1 VIKLWINNKFD
12 QFQKSKFMD
21 RIWKQIPFLCF
32 VFLSIFTLKA
42 KAQDSVT
49 WKWEVKSIRISNNK
63 YELQCNVNVPTAWD
77 LYAPGQ
83 DIIGTASA
91 VLSFPDSSIQFISP
105 IEANSP
111 TIAQQVS
118 IFENKKYQLQNG
130 KVLWKT
136 VISVPN
142 PIPANLLGKLAF
154 TYGRGDAFYPQE
166 TIDVIIPLEGGVT
179 ANNSLTIKGL
189 DIKNPLNN
197 CGFTPTTESN
207 GLWKIF
213 FLGLLGGLIALLT
226 PCVFPMIPLTVSFFT
241 KKSDSGKGLFNAIV
255 YGLFIFLIYIS
266 FSIPFHLLGNVNPTI
281 YNNISTNVWLNTGF
295 FIVFIVFAISFFGF
309 FEISLPSGIA
319 NQANAKQGSSLIG
332 IFFMAL
338 TLVIVSFSCT
348 GPILGTL
355 LAGSASSGAWPLTA
369 GLAGFGLALGLP
381 FGLFAMFPNWL
392 QSLPKSGGW
401 LGSVKIFLGFAELAL
416 ALKFLSNADLVAHW
430 GILPREIFFSIWLII
445 GFALFAYLIGWIKFP
460 HDQVPSP
467 LGFFRKSIAFLV
479 LLFTLYLIPGLT
491 NTKWANLSLVS
502 GFPPPLCYSLYK
514 NPINCDAPLKDY
526 NEALK
531 LSKQTGKPI
540 LIDFTGWAC
549 VNCRKMEENV
559 WTDPTVKA
567 LMDKYILVSLYV
579 DDKKILPSSEQFKF
593 TTKDSIVKNIITV
606 GDKWATFQTENFNI
620 NAQPLY
626 VAISSDEK
634 LLTPTIGFTP
644 NAIEFAKWLKCG
656 IKQ

>member
-1 VIKLWINNKFD
+1 MN
-12 QFQKSKFMD
+12 
-21 RIWKQIPFLCF
+21 RIWKQMPFLYF
-32 VFLSIFTLKA
+32 ILFTFFAEKA
-42 KAQDSVT
+42 FSQDSTSWNWVA
-49 WKWEVKSIRISNNK
+49 KSVRIDKNK
-63 YELQCNVNVPTAWD
+63 YEIQFSVDVPNVWD

-83 DIIGTASA
+83 DISGIESA
-91 VLSFPDSSIQFISP
+91 FLSFPDSSIQFIGT
-105 IEANSP
+105 IDANSP
-111 TIAQQVS
+111 TKSIPVS
-118 IFENKKYQLQNG
+118 IFENKVFLLQNG
-130 KVLWKT
+130 KVLWKA
-136 VISVPN
+136 VINVPE
-142 PIPANLLGKLAF
+142 PVPANLLGKLGF
-154 TYGRGDAFYPQE
+154 TYGRGDAFYPLE
-166 TIDVIIPLEGGVT
+166 TIDINIQLEGGVT
-179 ANNSLTIKGL
+179 ANNSLSIKGL
-189 DIKNPLNN
+189 DMKNPLNN
-197 CGFTPTTESN
+197 CGVAPTTESN

-241 KKSDSGKGLFNAIV
+241 KKSESGKGLFNAVV

-309 FEISLPSGIA
+309 FEITLPSGMA
-319 NQANAKQGSSLIG
+319 NEANARQGSGIIG

-381 FGLFAMFPNWL
+381 FGLFAMFPHWL

-430 GILPREIFFSIWLII
+430 GILPREIFFTIWLII
-445 GFALFAYLIGWIKFP
+445 GFALFAYLIGWLKFP
-460 HDQVPSP
+460 HDYTPSP
-467 LGFFRKSIAFLV
+467 LGVFRKSIAFLV

-502 GFPPPLCYSLYK
+502 GFPPPLCYSLFK
-514 NPINCDAPLKDY
+514 NPINCDAPIKDY

-559 WTDPTVKA
+559 WTDPSVKV

-579 DDKKILPSSEQFKF
+579 DDKKTLPLPQQFKF
-593 TTKDSIVKNIITV
+593 TTKDSAVKNIITV
-606 GDKWATFQTENFNI
+606 GDKWATFQTENFNT

-626 VAISSDEK
+626 VAISPDEK

-644 NAIEFAKWLKCG
+644 NAAEFAKWLKCG
-656 IKQ
+656 INQ

>member
-1 VIKLWINNKFD
+1 MN
-12 QFQKSKFMD
+12 
-21 RIWKQIPFLCF
+21 RIWKQMPFLYF
-32 VFLSIFTLKA
+32 ILFTFFAEKA
-42 KAQDSVT
+42 FSQDSTSWNWVA
-49 WKWEVKSIRISNNK
+49 KSVRIDNNK
-63 YELQCNVNVPTAWD
+63 YEIQFSVDVPNVWD

-83 DIIGTASA
+83 DISGIESA
-91 VLSFPDSSIQFISP
+91 FLSFPDSSIQFIGT
-105 IEANSP
+105 IDANSP
-111 TIAQQVS
+111 TKSIPVS
-118 IFENKKYQLQNG
+118 IFENKVFLLQNG
-130 KVLWKT
+130 KVLWKA
-136 VISVPN
+136 VINVPE
-142 PIPANLLGKLAF
+142 PVPANLLGKLGF
-154 TYGRGDAFYPQE
+154 TYGRGDAFYPLE
-166 TIDVIIPLEGGVT
+166 TIDINIQLEGGVT
-179 ANNSLTIKGL
+179 ANNSLSIKGL
-189 DIKNPLNN
+189 DMKNPLNN
-197 CGFTPTTESN
+197 CGVAPTTESN

-241 KKSDSGKGLFNAIV
+241 KKSESGKGLFNAVV

-309 FEISLPSGIA
+309 FEITLPSGMA
-319 NQANAKQGSSLIG
+319 NEANARQGSGIIG

-381 FGLFAMFPNWL
+381 FGLFAMFPHWL

-430 GILPREIFFSIWLII
+430 GILPREIFFTIWLII
-445 GFALFAYLIGWIKFP
+445 GFALFAYLIGWLKFP
-460 HDQVPSP
+460 HDYTPSP
-467 LGFFRKSIAFLV
+467 LGVFRKSIAFLV

-502 GFPPPLCYSLYK
+502 GFPPPLCYSLFK
-514 NPINCDAPLKDY
+514 NPINCDAPIKDY

-559 WTDPTVKA
+559 WTDPSVKV

-579 DDKKILPSSEQFKF
+579 DDKKTLPLPQQFKF
-593 TTKDSIVKNIITV
+593 TTKDSAVKNIITV
-606 GDKWATFQTENFNI
+606 GDKWATFQTENFNT

-626 VAISSDEK
+626 VAISPDEK

-644 NAIEFAKWLKCG
+644 NAAEFAKWLKCG
-656 IKQ
+656 INQ

>member
-1 VIKLWINNKFD
+1 MNRKL
-12 QFQKSKFMD
+12 
-21 RIWKQIPFLCF
+21 KQTVFVCF
-32 VFLSIFTLKA
+32 VFLLLLAEKTI
-42 KAQDSVT
+42 AQDASS
-49 WKWEVKSIRISNNK
+49 WKWQVKSVRLGGNK
-63 YELQCNVNVPTAWD
+63 FELQCAVKVPAQWD

-83 DIIGTASA
+83 DISGITSSS
-91 VLSFPDSSIQFISP
+91 LSFSDSSIQFISP
-105 IEANSP
+105 LSTYSP
-111 TIAQQVS
+111 TQSKSVS
-118 IFENKKYQLQNG
+118 IFDNKVFQLQADTI
-130 KVLWKT
+130 LWKAI
-136 VISVPN
+136 ISLPD
-142 PIPANLLGKLAF
+142 PIPANLLGKLGF

-166 TIDVIIPLEGGVT
+166 MVEVNFQMEGGIV
-179 ANNSLTIKGL
+179 ANKSLTIKGL
-189 DIKNPLNN
+189 DIKNPSNN
-197 CGFTPTTESN
+197 CGIAPVTESN

-241 KKSDSGKGLFNAIV
+241 KKSESGKGLFNAV
-255 YGLFIFLIYIS
+255 TYGVFIFLIYIS

-281 YNNISTNVWLNTGF
+281 YNNISTNVWLNTSF

-309 FEISLPSGIA
+309 FEISLPSGLA
-319 NQANAKQGSSLIG
+319 NQTNARQGAGFLG

-381 FGLFAMFPNWL
+381 FGLFAMFPHWL

-445 GFALFAYLIGWIKFP
+445 GFALFAYLIGWLKFP

-467 LGFFRKSIAFLV
+467 LGNFRKTVAVAV
-479 LLFTLYLIPGLT
+479 LLFSLYLIPGLT

-514 NPINCDAPLKDY
+514 NPVNCDAPLKDY
-526 NEALK
+526 NEALN

-559 WTDPTVKA
+559 WTDPAVKI

-579 DDKKILPSSEQFKF
+579 DDKKILPLSQQFKF
-593 TTKDSIVKNIITV
+593 VTKDSTEKNIITI
-606 GDKWATFQTENFNI
+606 GDKWSTFQTENFNN

-634 LLTPTIGFTP
+634 LLSPTIGFTP
-644 NAIEFAKWLKCG
+644 NAAAFANWLKCG
-656 IKQ
+656 LKQ

>member
-1 VIKLWINNKFD
+1 MNRKLKQTVFVCFLFLLLLADKTIAQDASSWKWQVKSVRLGDNKF
-12 QFQKSKFMD
+12 
-21 RIWKQIPFLCF
+21 
-32 VFLSIFTLKA
+32 
-42 KAQDSVT
+42 
-49 WKWEVKSIRISNNK
+49 
-63 YELQCNVNVPTAWD
+63 ELQCAVKVPAQWD

-83 DIIGTASA
+83 DISGITSSS
-91 VLSFPDSSIQFISP
+91 LSFSDSSVQFIRSLS
-105 IEANSP
+105 AYSP
-111 TIAQQVS
+111 TKSTPIS
-118 IFENKKYQLQNG
+118 IFDNKVFQLQADTI
-130 KVLWKT
+130 LWKAI
-136 VISVPN
+136 ISLPD
-142 PIPANLLGKLAF
+142 PIPANLLGKLGF

-166 TIDVIIPLEGGVT
+166 MVEVNFQMEGGVE
-179 ANNSLTIKGL
+179 ANKSLTIKGL

-197 CGFTPTTESN
+197 CGLAPVTESN

-241 KKSDSGKGLFNAIV
+241 KKSESGKGLFNAV
-255 YGLFIFLIYIS
+255 TYGFFIFLIYIS

-281 YNNISTNVWLNTGF
+281 YNNISTNVWLNTSF

-309 FEISLPSGIA
+309 FEISLPSGLA
-319 NQANAKQGSSLIG
+319 NQTNARQGAGLLG

-381 FGLFAMFPNWL
+381 FGLFAMFPHWL

-445 GFALFAYLIGWIKFP
+445 GFALFAYLIGWLKFP

-467 LGFFRKSIAFLV
+467 LGNFRKVIAVAV
-479 LLFTLYLIPGLT
+479 LLFSLYLIPGLT
-491 NTKWANLSLVS
+491 NMKWANLSLVS

-514 NPINCDAPLKDY
+514 NPVNCDAPLKDY
-526 NEALK
+526 NEALR

-559 WTDPTVKA
+559 WTDPAVKI

-579 DDKKILPSSEQFKF
+579 DDKKLLPLSQQFKF
-593 TTKDSIVKNIITV
+593 VTKDSTEKNIISI
-606 GDKWATFQTENFNI
+606 GDKWSTFQTENFNN

-634 LLTPTIGFTP
+634 LLSPTIGFTP
-644 NAIEFAKWLKCG
+644 NAVAFANWLNCG
-656 IKQ
+656 LKQ

>member
-1 VIKLWINNKFD
+1 MN
-12 QFQKSKFMD
+12 
-21 RIWKQIPFLCF
+21 RIWKQMPFLYF
-32 VFLSIFTLKA
+32 ILFTFFAEKSFS
-42 KAQDSVT
+42 QDSTSWNWVAQS
-49 WKWEVKSIRISNNK
+49 VRIDKNR
-63 YELQCNVNVPTAWD
+63 YEIQFSVDVPNVWD

-83 DIIGTASA
+83 DISGIESA
-91 VLSFPDSSIQFISP
+91 FLSFPDSSIQFIGT
-105 IEANSP
+105 IDANSP
-111 TIAQQVS
+111 TKSIPVS
-118 IFENKKYQLQNG
+118 IFENKAYFLQNG
-130 KVLWKT
+130 KVLWKA
-136 VISVPN
+136 VINVPE
-142 PIPANLLGKLAF
+142 PVPANLLGKLGF
-154 TYGRGDAFYPQE
+154 TYGRGDAFYPLE
-166 TIDVIIPLEGGVT
+166 TIDINIQLEGGVT
-179 ANNSLTIKGL
+179 ANNSLFIKGL
-189 DIKNPLNN
+189 DMKNPLNN
-197 CGFTPTTESN
+197 CGVAPTTESN

-241 KKSDSGKGLFNAIV
+241 KKSESGKGLFNAVV

-309 FEISLPSGIA
+309 FEITLPSGMA
-319 NQANAKQGSSLIG
+319 NQANARQGSGIIG

-381 FGLFAMFPNWL
+381 FGLFAMFPHWL

-430 GILPREIFFSIWLII
+430 GILPREIFFTIWLII
-445 GFALFAYLIGWIKFP
+445 GFALFSYLIGWLKFP
-460 HDQVPSP
+460 HDYTPSP
-467 LGFFRKSIAFLV
+467 LGVFRKSIAFLV

-514 NPINCDAPLKDY
+514 NPINCDAPIKDY

-559 WTDPTVKA
+559 WTDPSVKA

-579 DDKKILPSSEQFKF
+579 DDKKTLPLPQQFKF
-593 TTKDSIVKNIITV
+593 TTKDSAVKNIITV
-606 GDKWATFQTENFNI
+606 GDKWATFQTENFNT

-626 VAISSDEK
+626 VAISPDEK

-644 NAIEFAKWLKCG
+644 KAAEFAKWLKCG
-656 IKQ
+656 INQ

>member
-1 VIKLWINNKFD
+1 MNRKLKQTVFVCFLFLLLLAEKTIAQDASSWKWQVKSVRLGDNKF
-12 QFQKSKFMD
+12 
-21 RIWKQIPFLCF
+21 
-32 VFLSIFTLKA
+32 
-42 KAQDSVT
+42 
-49 WKWEVKSIRISNNK
+49 
-63 YELQCNVNVPTAWD
+63 ELQCAVKVPAQWD

-83 DIIGTASA
+83 DISGITSSS
-91 VLSFPDSSIQFISP
+91 LSFSDSSIQFISP
-105 IEANSP
+105 LSSYSP
-111 TIAQQVS
+111 TKSTSIS
-118 IFENKKYQLQNG
+118 IFDNKAFQLQADTI
-130 KVLWKT
+130 LWKAI
-136 VISVPN
+136 ISLPD
-142 PIPANLLGKLAF
+142 PIPANLLGKLGF

-166 TIDVIIPLEGGVT
+166 MVEVNFQMEGGIA
-179 ANNSLTIKGL
+179 ANKSLTIKGL

-197 CGFTPTTESN
+197 CGIAPVTESN

-241 KKSDSGKGLFNAIV
+241 KKSESGKGLFNAV
-255 YGLFIFLIYIS
+255 TYGVFIFLIYIS

-281 YNNISTNVWLNTGF
+281 YNNISTNVWLNTSF
-295 FIVFIVFAISFFGF
+295 FIVFIVFAVSFFGF
-309 FEISLPSGIA
+309 FEISLPSGFA
-319 NQANAKQGSSLIG
+319 NQTNARQGAGFLG

-381 FGLFAMFPNWL
+381 FGLFAMFPHWL

-445 GFALFAYLIGWIKFP
+445 GFALFAYLIGWLKFP

-467 LGFFRKSIAFLV
+467 LGNFRKAIAVAV
-479 LLFTLYLIPGLT
+479 LLFSLYLIPGLT

-514 NPINCDAPLKDY
+514 NPVNCDAPLKDY
-526 NEALK
+526 NEALN

-559 WTDPTVKA
+559 WTDPAVKI

-579 DDKKILPSSEQFKF
+579 DDKKILPLSQQFKF
-593 TTKDSIVKNIITV
+593 VTKDSTEKNIITI
-606 GDKWATFQTENFNI
+606 GDKWSTFQTENFNN

-634 LLTPTIGFTP
+634 LLSPTIGFTP
-644 NAIEFAKWLKCG
+644 NAVAFANWLKCG
-656 IKQ
+656 LKQ